1 MFKKISLFILSF
13 SCTYAMHTAELNI
26 NEYDLEAGVKWD
38 IGQFNG
44 TVEPDTTFIG
54 LSYLKADRENASN
67 NNIDGYINVNFITKQ
82 NIKNTGFKVGLGI
95 KGVYTTLS
103 DSDFIA
109 VPIGAELSYNFPLN
123 FPIPIGLSASAYYAP
138 KSLSFS
144 DAGGYLE
151 YRTEVYANLME
162 RASVYVGYRKI
173 NTKYDFSNNIYDIT
187 YNKSIYYGIKFS
199 F

>member
-1 MFKKISLFILSF
+1 
-13 SCTYAMHTAELNI
+13 
-26 NEYDLEAGVKWD
+26 
-38 IGQFNG
+38 
-44 TVEPDTTFIG
+44 
-54 LSYLKADRENASN
+54 
-67 NNIDGYINVNFITKQ
+67 
-82 NIKNTGFKVGLGI
+82 
-95 KGVYTTLS
+95 
-103 DSDFIA
+103 
-109 VPIGAELSYNFPLN
+109 LN